1 MIRLHI
7 FALFSLISLSLFAQG
22 TPNSG
27 DRVQLGAESP
37 RGPVTMVERSDW
49 ARYDNGVYVGHVY
62 REVRSQLR
70 RLSESSFQGTFY
82 VLEETLR
89 DLRNVERPV
98 DTIINAEYTLLGDG
112 SPRIAHDQ
120 GFPALRGFPVF
131 PQDPV
136 APHDRWIAE
145 GSRAVDPFNDGHP
158 TILPLVAQYE
168 YRGVEDYQGQRV
180 HHIFAKYA
188 TRFRASGAS
197 STPSSG
203 TSKTGALV
211 SAEGSHEVDILI
223 RLSDGLPLLSR
234 DRLDETFTQAGGAQR
249 RYKGFTLTFGGDAV
263 PLNRTALVA
272 DIRGILDRDG
282 KGAQGPAE
290 GTQNAKPGDQQN
302 AGAETPR
309 SPGPE
314 APLNPGTKTPQR
326 PGTEKAP
333 ALADLSPSG
342 IDVAEVAEGVRLT
355 VPDLRFVPDSDE
367 VLPQERSRL
376 DLIAQVLRGVPG
388 KTFLVEGH
396 TASVGKVQ
404 GEMELSQRRAKK
416 IVDELVRRGING
428 DRFLYKGWGGTRP
441 VADNQTEEG
450 RAKNRRVEIT
460 ILE

>member
-1 MIRLHI
+1 MIRLHLI
-7 FALFSLISLSLFAQG
+7 LLFSLLSLPLFAQG
-22 TPNSG
+22 NPNSG
-27 DRVQLGAESP
+27 DRVQLGAENL

-49 ARYDNGVYVGHVY
+49 ARYDNGTYVGHVY

-70 RLSESSFQGTFY
+70 RLPDSTYQGTFY

-98 DTIINAEYTLLGDG
+98 DRIVNAEYTLQGDG
-112 SPRIAHDQ
+112 TPRISPDQ

-131 PQDPV
+131 PQEPV
-136 APHDRWIAE
+136 APHDRWTAE
-145 GSRAVDPFNDGHP
+145 GSRAVDPFNEGHP

-168 YRGVEDYQGQRV
+168 YRGLEDYQGQRV

-188 TRFRASGAS
+188 TRFRSPGSLSTTTRS
-197 STPSSG
+197 SALPQIG
-203 TSKTGALV
+203 TLV
-211 SAEGSHEVDILI
+211 EAVGTHEVDILL

-234 DRLDETFTQAGGAQR
+234 DRLDETFTQAGGVQR

-263 PLNRTALVA
+263 PLNRAALVA
-272 DIRGILDRDG
+272 DIRGILDKDG
-282 KGAQGPAE
+282 RSQKSPAGPDTGSAPAE
-290 GTQNAKPGDQQN
+290 PVTGSTALGGTPSPPVEG
-302 AGAETPR
+302 TR

-314 APLNPGTKTPQR
+314 GVATLK
-326 PGTEKAP
+326 
-333 ALADLSPSG
+333 DLPKSG
-342 IDVAEVAEGVRLT
+342 IDVSEVNEGVRLT
-355 VPDLRFVPDSDE
+355 VPDLRFVSDSDE
-367 VLPQERSRL
+367 VLPQERDRL
-376 DLIAQVLRGVPG
+376 DLIAQVLRGVAG

-416 IVDELVRRGING
+416 IVDELVRRGIG
-428 DRFLYKGWGGTRP
+428 TERFLYKGWGGTRP